1 MRVAIEGCSHGELD
15 AIYASIAALDARA
28 SQPPAAAGTSAS
40 GAAAAPGPAT
50 RTQLLLL
57 CGDVQA
63 ARNAAD
69 LSCIAMP
76 EKYLQLGDFAHYYSG
91 AKVAP
96 ILTLV
101 IGGNHEASN
110 YAHEL

>member
-15 AIYASIAALDARA
+15 AIYASIATLDARA
-28 SQPPAAAGTSAS
+28 SQPAAAGAS
-40 GAAAAPGPAT
+40 GSSSTAAAAPAT

-69 LSCIAMP
+69 LACIAMP
-76 EKYLQLGDFAHYYSG
+76 DKYLQLGDFAHYYSG
-91 AKVAP
+91 VKVAP

-110 YAHEL
+110 YMHEL